1 MGRTQPS
8 LTRAVEM
15 EMEKLDRVA
24 RKLRDR
30 RMAEKLDKT
39 RAKVREVQ
47 EALQDEVTDPLEVIM
62 IALMVSE

>member
-1 MGRTQPS
+1 
-8 LTRAVEM
+8 M